1 MADDYRS
8 ATFNRPVTARLRL
21 QLETGE
27 VVSDPIT
34 AATGRNRMPDP
45 TRVPSH
51 EWPRTTPEGHTY
63 EAPVTYR
70 DLTARHMDA
79 AQGLVESWAAEELP
93 PEPTWEMVGI
103 AHTVI
108 LDARRLLTDIRAGC
122 PMLPLELDDRIAA
135 FLASSEPGA

>member
-1 MADDYRS
+1 
-8 ATFNRPVTARLRL
+8 
-21 QLETGE
+21 
-27 VVSDPIT
+27 
-34 AATGRNRMPDP
+34 MPAP

-63 EAPVTYR
+63 EAPTTYR

-103 AHTVI
+103 AHDVI
-108 LDARRLLTDIRAGC
+108 REARQLLADIRTLR
-122 PMLPLELDDRIAA
+122 PVLPVDYDDRIAE
-135 FLASSEPGA
+135 FLAKSEPSS